1 MSLQN
6 EMEIR
11 TSLNQLYL
19 KAERLMSLRSTNCVD
34 ALESVAL
41 QIDSDFQTIADDL
54 KSGDPVDHEA
64 IDSLTK
70 EKTEFDTRLSEWFKA
85 RQPLSEPDNF
95 QASAHNRYTSSL
107 VGASEAGSSTSSRSS
122 SKRREAIIKLK
133 LAELEA
139 QQTAERTKEDSLRP
153 QREVERKVERATLEL
168 QLWDEEVNRTSDEN
182 IRYDVTKP
190 LKFHHINQQSGSAL
204 VQGSEHAK
212 NLPNTFTSTPAPIN
226 ASRVRFDENV
236 YYNIPSSNRPTP
248 LYDVNN
254 ASLSSTYVSSSVI
267 NNALSQGGYRPP
279 ASLQPHGMPGDYYPA
294 NLPESFVPVSNPQ
307 VCAPHPHVTPC
318 VFQKDD
324 LFLPRPEFLKF
335 DGNPLNFM
343 TFKT

>member
-6 EMEIR
+6 EMEMR

-41 QIDSDFQTIADDL
+41 QIDLDFQTIADAL

-70 EKTEFDTRLSEWFKA
+70 EKTEFDTRLSKWFKA

-95 QASAHNRYTSSL
+95 QTSAHNRYTSSL
-107 VGASEAGSSTSSRSS
+107 VGASEAGSSTSFRSS
-122 SKRREAIIKLK
+122 SKRREALIKLK

-139 QQTAERTKEDSLRP
+139 QQTAERTKEDSLCAQRKVQEDSLRA

-168 QLWDEEVNRTSDEN
+168 KLWNEEMNRTRNEN
-182 IRYDVTKP
+182 VRYDVTNP
-190 LKFHHINQQSGSAL
+190 LKFHDTNQQSGSAL
-204 VQGSEHAK
+204 VQGSEHAE
-212 NLPNTFTSTPAPIN
+212 NLPKTFTPTSAPIT
-226 ASRVRFDENV
+226 APRIRFDENV

-254 ASLSSTYVSSSVI
+254 TSLSSDYVSS
-267 NNALSQGGYRPP
+267 
-279 ASLQPHGMPGDYYPA
+279 
-294 NLPESFVPVSNPQ
+294 
-307 VCAPHPHVTPC
+307 
-318 VFQKDD
+318 
-324 LFLPRPEFLKF
+324 
-335 DGNPLNFM
+335 
-343 TFKT
+343 